1 MALWKRGCLITV
13 KQGFDPRLW
22 IAFLSS
28 GGLYFGSEGI
38 SLCSRLRV
46 ERRFQVGA
54 VISEKFSFLN
64 KTLELGLNH

>member
-1 MALWKRGCLITV
+1 MIIV

-22 IAFLSS
+22 LAFLFG

-38 SLCSRLRV
+38 SLLRV

-54 VISEKFSFLN
+54 VIFEKFSFLN
-64 KTLELGLNH
+64 KTPELGLNH